1 MNIAILG
8 GSFNPPHLGHILIS
22 QQILDFL
29 DFDEVWLTP
38 CYQHTFLKHLASIQ
52 DRVAMTKMITYD
64 KVKFSDE
71 EIKNRLSGDSID
83 LLNILTKK
91 YPNNHFSFVIGSDNL
106 AGFKRWGRWEKLI
119 TTYDFLIFPRPNF
132 SGNLSQY
139 RLDNPKYKFYLLN
152 NPLLVTSD
160 ISSTKIR
167 ERVRKRIS
175 IKHLVPQKVEKYIQ
189 KHNLYR

>member
-1 MNIAILG
+1 MQIAILG

-38 CYQHTFLKHLASIQ
+38 CYQHTFLKHLAPIP
-52 DRVAMTKMITYD
+52 DRVQMVKMIVD
-64 KVKFSDE
+64 DRIKFSEE
-71 EIKNRLSGDSID
+71 EIKNKLSGDTID
-83 LLNILTKK
+83 LMDILAKK
-91 YPNNHFSFVIGSDNL
+91 YPNNDFSFVIGSDNL
-106 AGFKRWGRWEKLI
+106 SGFKRWGRWQKLI
-119 TTYDFLIFPRPNF
+119 ITYDFIIFPRPNF

-139 RLDNPKYKFYLLN
+139 RLDNPKYKFQFLN

-167 ERVRKRIS
+167 ERINKGIS
-175 IKHLVPQKVEKYIQ
+175 IKHLVPQKVEEYIV